1 MSPLTQVQRSGWREG
16 RMGTCSDERK
26 EKPTEYL
33 LCAGPVLSALTTW
46 ESVSKCIL
54 QVKRVKLGEEL

>member
-1 MSPLTQVQRSGWREG
+1 
-16 RMGTCSDERK
+16 MGTCSDERK

-54 QVKRVKLGEEL
+54 QVKRVKLGAEL